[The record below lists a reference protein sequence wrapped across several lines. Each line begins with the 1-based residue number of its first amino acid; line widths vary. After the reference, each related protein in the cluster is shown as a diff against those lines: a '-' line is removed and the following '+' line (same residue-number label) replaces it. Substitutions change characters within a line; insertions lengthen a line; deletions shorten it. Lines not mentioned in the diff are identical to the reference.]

1 MSRRLKIVLILLGII
16 VLAVFFT
23 YQKLNADLEGLK
35 DKRFETMNSVLWKD
49 GTTLGEAHQFPIKVK
64 VEVTIQSKQITKI
77 TLLEHQTGEGQSAEA
92 IVDEVI
98 RTQSLDVDA
107 ITGATYSSILIL
119 EAIEDALRKSYE

>member
-49 GTTLGEAHQFPIKVK
+49 GTTLGEANQFPIKVK

>member
-77 TLLEHQTGEGQSAEA
+77 TILEHQTGEGQSAEA

-98 RTQSLDVDA
+98 RTQSLDVDT

>member
-77 TLLEHQTGEGQSAEA
+77 TILEHQTGEGQSAEA